1 MKKNYIL
8 PKLLTCVCAALLTTA
23 CNDAWDEHY
32 AVDSTVNSNETLWQL
47 IEKDPELQGFENVLK
62 ANGYD
67 ELLKADRYYTVWAP
81 VGESFENLPTD
92 NMVLK
97 FVENHIADYRHVAS
111 GTLDENNGV
120 TMLNGKRL
128 IFKGNKGAY
137 TFNKVKIYGEDYNI
151 PAKNGILHKIGGE
164 GEFSTYSSNIWEYL
178 GEVPELSLFNEYMKS
193 QTDTTINEN
202 LSVQGGLNE
211 FGEIEYIDIV
221 YSYSNPWWNRIGQFN
236 NEDSTYIL
244 IAPNNNAW
252 TTMYNKAKSYFKF
265 DKRATTE
272 NPDSL
277 QDLMTKEYM
286 CRHLAFSKTI
296 QQNDDELVS
305 NFSASYQPT
314 IFTGAEKDA
323 LFADEKYVTELSNGT
338 VHVVNQL
345 NFSPEVCWFDTI
357 DIEGENTSLCYE
369 INNKDALKDD
379 LIDYKVIT
387 VESDSSYYESISGHR
402 YMIAE
407 ERGTKTNVQI
417 TYTIPSVFA
426 TKYRIKVVVV
436 PAIIQNPELVD
447 VKPNPL
453 KMKFS
458 FPKEDGVGMTDVW
471 TAEYKYTDYNYQQ
484 IDTLTFV
491 DTNGNDFV
499 SIDNCEYGLQEAKT
513 QLAIYS
519 NKPLRDNGL
528 DRTLRIDCIILEPI
542 E

>member
-8 PKLLTCVCAALLTTA
+8 PKLLVCVCATLLSTA

-32 AVDSTVNSNETLWQL
+32 AVDTTVNSDKTLWQL
-47 IEKDPELQGFENVLK
+47 IEEDHDLQGFENILK

-67 ELLKADRYYTVWAP
+67 ELLKANRYYTVWAP
-81 VGESFENLPTD
+81 VGESFENLPKD

-97 FVENHIADYRHVAS
+97 FIENHIADYRHVAS
-111 GTLDENNGV
+111 GTLAANNGV
-120 TMLNGKRL
+120 KMLNGKRL
-128 IFKGNKGAY
+128 IFEGKKGEY
-137 TFNKVKIYGEDYNI
+137 TFNKVNIFGEDYNT
-151 PAKNGILHKIGGE
+151 PAKNGMLHKIGGQ
-164 GEFSTYSSNIWEYL
+164 GEFSTYSPNIWEYI
-178 GEVPELSLFNEYMKS
+178 GEVPELSKFNEYMKS
-193 QTDTTINEN
+193 QTDTTINEY

-211 FGEIEYIDIV
+211 AGEIEYIDIV

-244 IAPNNNAW
+244 IAPNNDAW
-252 TTMYNKAKSYFKF
+252 TTMYDKAKNYFKF
-265 DKRATTE
+265 DKRATNE

-296 QQNDDELVS
+296 QLKDDELVS
-305 NFSASYQPT
+305 NFEASYRPT
-314 IFTGAEKDA
+314 IFTGTEKDA
-323 LFADEKYVTELSNGT
+323 LFAGEQYVTELSNGT
-338 VHVVNQL
+338 VHVVDQL
-345 NFSPEVCWFDTI
+345 NFSPEICWFDTI
-357 DIEGENTSLCYE
+357 DVEGENTNLCFE

-379 LIDYKVIT
+379 NIDYKVMT

-417 TYTIPSVFA
+417 TYTIPNVFA
-426 TKYRIKVVVV
+426 TKYRVKVVVV
-436 PAIIQNPELVD
+436 PAIIQNSELVD

-471 TAEYKYTDYNYQQ
+471 TGEYKYTDYNYQQ

-499 SIDNCEYGLQEAKT
+499 TINHCEYGLQDSKT

-519 NKPLRDNGL
+519 NYSSRADNL